1 LAQDSVVLIGMPGAG
16 KSTIGILLAKDL
28 GLDFLDTDVLIQVQ
42 QKQTLQQILEAHG
55 YKKLRAIE
63 EQAILGLQTG
73 ARVISTGGSAVYG
86 DRAMAKLQATAS
98 IVFIDVTLATLRQRI
113 HNYDSR
119 GVARR
124 PEQSFEDLFE
134 ERKSLYANYANIV
147 ISGDNKTPL
156 EIVEAIKLELAF
168 S

>member
-1 LAQDSVVLIGMPGAG
+1 LVQNSIVLIGMPGAG

-63 EQAILGLQTG
+63 EQAILGLG
-73 ARVISTGGSAVYG
+73 ASARVVATGGSAVYG
-86 DRAMAKLQATAS
+86 EQAMAFLQSTAL
-98 IVFIDVTLATLRQRI
+98 IVFIDVKLATLRERI

-134 ERKSLYANYANIV
+134 ERKSLYANYADIV
-147 ISGDNKTPL
+147 VSGDNLTPL
-156 EIVEAIKLELAF
+156 EIVEAIKSELAF
-168 S
+168 R